1 MSSNE
6 ELSKLNNNYSM
17 LIEESKINID
27 LLTKKGTELILDHE
41 LDISAIKTQTICLP
55 HEI

>member
-41 LDISAIKTQTICLP
+41 LDISAIKTQTIC
-55 HEI
+55 